1 MTWLAPHMTAFF
13 NERLTLVTVR
23 ESPSETVCATAAPQ
37 PTLNSAALAAANAI
51 AWKFFIMDS

>member
-23 ESPSETVCATAAPQ
+23 ESPSETVPDQTSSTC
-37 PTLNSAALAAANAI
+37 LSAA
-51 AWKFFIMDS
+51 